1 MANRDYGKEYKKTM
15 ESNSQIAIKIPKQL
29 FEDFSA
35 KVESNGTN
43 KRTVLLQ
50 MIEDYTY
57 SSQS

>member
-1 MANRDYGKEYKKTM
+1 MASRDYSKEYKKTM

-35 KVESNGTN
+35 KVELNDTN

-50 MIEDYTY
+50 LIENYTY
-57 SSQS
+57 NS